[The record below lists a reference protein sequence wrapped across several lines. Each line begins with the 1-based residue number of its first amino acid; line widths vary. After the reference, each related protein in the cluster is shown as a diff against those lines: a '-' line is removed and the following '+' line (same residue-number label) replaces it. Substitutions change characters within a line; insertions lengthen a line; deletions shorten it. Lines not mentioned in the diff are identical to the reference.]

1 MSADRRLE
9 QELLR
14 NLREEE
20 TLIER
25 LESDRALQIQLFQN
39 SQDQIALKS
48 QSQNRADLY
57 KHYLARDDAF
67 FKQIHIL
74 QQLRS
79 NVKFVTNYHQPVAMP
94 KMKHSDVR
102 IYSLLEK
109 HNAKDSE
116 YLADF
121 EKFISDK
128 KAHEENIELVKKKII
143 DIHDEIRAIIVPQIL
158 YYLLE
163 WLPFI
168 IQIYRYFAPVNSL
181 DNAIK
186 QGQILE
192 RSLADL
198 EQHIKDEDHRF
209 HEQWKEKY
217 KEYSALSMNEKK
229 LVQLRTEQTQFE
241 KNLENHNRLEV
252 YIDSCKH
259 AGIQEAYK
267 IFKTKPSYVNL
278 FHVCSALCEQKF
290 NTDKQASEIDQ
301 ALDAINELYPEAQA
315 ELQQFAHT
323 TLFNLRAGASF
334 DLLEDKYRRLIETSE
349 KILKQAKLAKKRMED
364 IEAQSTN
371 LNLIINA
378 RKIYNYQTEMQ
389 QLKDYREKA
398 RTELSK
404 RRKLI
409 EPYKNFLNN
418 RTGSNLNALYLVMSD
433 PANQREYASFAELL
447 KKLYPAALETI
458 EAEQHGIISI
468 RTNEVF
474 SLQEKYL
481 RQILLI
487 EKSEDREM
495 APLKEVARALHR
507 LLITTDWTWEHF
519 NSIEQAIRRN
529 PQYALNPT
537 LAGLFNRATQ
547 MVAESRQFQAAIR
560 TQRPAPSTQPL
571 EIILNQSNPLPTF
584 FQPPSSVSSVANALI
599 KNIMENIN
607 AHNIRTIDRTL
618 TSEEKQETIDFI
630 SDNMLQ
636 YIEMLSTDD
645 AIQTISPQHLALLR
659 ELSTFIH
666 LMKSQ
671 ALPHHLNEENIAHI
685 DTQLQQ
691 LAPEHPIRKGVE
703 FLIHLFQTKNEYMAI
718 DTRYAQ
724 IQLHKDIRTELRAL
738 ESEMAHR
745 EEITSKHRHASSGG
759 LSSKDQMSIHQ
770 WKIALTFQNLIKDY
784 VANLDRFPS
793 PQNAHESSEVKAV
806 ASLAN
811 RLYYTLR
818 FEPRSFGEIPQLLKQ
833 LEHQSEALGTHPSR
847 EAVTHIV
854 SALKE
859 TKEYASV
866 PAEARVED
874 LRVKK

>member
-9 QELLR
+9 HELSR
-14 NLREEE
+14 NLRDEEA
-20 TLIER
+20 LIEH
-25 LESDRALQIQLFQN
+25 LEADRALQLQLFQN
-39 SQDQIALKS
+39 GQSQIELKF
-48 QSQNRADLY
+48 QSQNRADLS

-67 FKQIHIL
+67 FKQLHIL
-74 QQLRS
+74 QQLGS
-79 NVKFVTNYHQPVAMP
+79 DVKYVTNYHQPVAMP
-94 KMKHSDVR
+94 KMKQSDAR

-121 EKFISDK
+121 EEFLRDK
-128 KAHEENIELVKKKII
+128 KAHEKEIERVNKWMI
-143 DIHDEIRAIIVPQIL
+143 DIHDEIRAIIIPQIL

-163 WLPFI
+163 WLPLI

-181 DNAIK
+181 DTAIK

-192 RSLADL
+192 RELAGL
-198 EQHIKDEDHRF
+198 EQDIKNEDHRF
-209 HEQWKEKY
+209 HKRWKEKY
-217 KEYSALSMNEKK
+217 TEYSALSMNEKK

-241 KNLENHNRLEV
+241 KSLENHNRLEV
-252 YIDSCKH
+252 YINSCQH
-259 AGIQEAYK
+259 AGIQQAYEL
-267 IFKTKPSYVNL
+267 FNTQPSYVNL

-290 NTDKQASEIDQ
+290 NADKKASEINQ
-301 ALDAINELYPEAQA
+301 VLDAINELYPEAQA

-334 DLLEDKYRRLIETSE
+334 DLLEDKCHRLIETSK
-349 KILKQAKLAKKRMED
+349 KILEKAKLAKKRMED
-364 IEAQSTN
+364 IATHSTQ
-371 LNLIINA
+371 LKPIKDVI
-378 RKIYNYQTEMQ
+378 KIYDYRIEMK
-389 QLKDYREKA
+389 QLNDCREKA
-398 RTELSK
+398 RTELIK

-409 EPYKNFLNN
+409 EPFKNFLNN
-418 RTGSNLNALYLVMSD
+418 RTGSNLNALYLFMSD
-433 PANQREYASFAELL
+433 PANQRENASFAELL
-447 KKLYPAALETI
+447 KKLYPAALETM

-468 RTNEVF
+468 RTNDIVN
-474 SLQEKYL
+474 LQVKYL

-495 APLKEVARALHR
+495 APLKEVARALLR
-507 LLITTDWTWEHF
+507 LLNTPNWTWEHF
-519 NSIEQAIRRN
+519 NTIEQAIRRN

-793 PQNAHESSEVKAV
+793 PQNAHECSEVKAV
-806 ASLAN
+806 ASLAM
-811 RLYYTLR
+811 RLYQTLR
-818 FEPRSFGEIPQLLKQ
+818 YEPRNYGEIPQILKQ
-833 LEHQSEALGTHPSR
+833 LEHQSEALGAHPSR
-847 EAVTHIV
+847 EAVTHIIH
-854 SALKE
+854 ALKQ
-859 TKEYASV
+859 TKDFDKV
-866 PAEARVED
+866 PGGAAGE
-874 LRVKK
+874 LGVKK

>member
-9 QELLR
+9 HELSR
-14 NLREEE
+14 NLRDEEA
-20 TLIER
+20 LIEH
-25 LESDRALQIQLFQN
+25 LEADRALQLQLFQN
-39 SQDQIALKS
+39 GQSQIELKF
-48 QSQNRADLY
+48 QSQNRADLS

-67 FKQIHIL
+67 FKQLHIL
-74 QQLRS
+74 QQLGS
-79 NVKFVTNYHQPVAMP
+79 DVKYVTNYHQPVAMP
-94 KMKHSDVR
+94 KMKQSDAR

-121 EKFISDK
+121 EEFLRDK
-128 KAHEENIELVKKKII
+128 KAHEKEIERVNKWMI
-143 DIHDEIRAIIVPQIL
+143 DIHDEIRAIIIPQIL

-163 WLPFI
+163 WLPLI

-181 DNAIK
+181 DTAIK

-192 RSLADL
+192 RELAGL
-198 EQHIKDEDHRF
+198 EQDIKNEDHRF
-209 HEQWKEKY
+209 HKRWKEKY
-217 KEYSALSMNEKK
+217 TEYSALSMNEKK

-241 KNLENHNRLEV
+241 KSLENHNRLEV
-252 YIDSCKH
+252 YINSCQH
-259 AGIQEAYK
+259 AGIQQAYEL
-267 IFKTKPSYVNL
+267 FNTQPSYVNL

-418 RTGSNLNALYLVMSD
+418 RTGSNLNALYLLMSD
-433 PANQREYASFAELL
+433 PANQREYASFADLL
-447 KKLYPAALETI
+447 KKLYPAALETM

-468 RTNEVF
+468 RTNDVV
-474 SLQEKYL
+474 SLQQKYL
-481 RQILLI
+481 RQILFI

-495 APLKEVARALHR
+495 APLKQVARALHR
-507 LLITTDWTWEHF
+507 LLNTPDWTWEHF
-519 NSIEQAIRRN
+519 NAIEQAIRKN

-537 LAGLFNRATQ
+537 LAGLFNHATQ

-560 TQRPAPSTQPL
+560 TQRPAPSMQTP
-571 EIILNQSNPLPTF
+571 EISLNQSNPLPTF
-584 FQPPSSVSSVANALI
+584 FQPPSRVSSIANALI

-645 AIQTISPQHLALLR
+645 AMQTISPQHLALLS

-666 LMKSQ
+666 QMKSQ

-703 FLIHLFQTKNEYMAI
+703 FLTNLFRTKNEYMAI

-724 IQLHKDIRTELRAL
+724 IQFHKDIRTKLHEL
-738 ESEMAHR
+738 ESEIAQR
-745 EEITSKHRHASSGG
+745 KEKTSKHRHASSGE
-759 LSSKDQMSIHQ
+759 LSSKDQMNIHQ

-793 PQNAHESSEVKAV
+793 PQNAHECSEVKAV
-806 ASLAN
+806 ASLAM
-811 RLYYTLR
+811 RLYQTLR
-818 FEPRSFGEIPQLLKQ
+818 YEPRNYGEIPQILKQ
-833 LEHQSEALGTHPSR
+833 LEHQSEALGAHPSR
-847 EAVTHIV
+847 EAVTHIIH
-854 SALKE
+854 ALKQ
-859 TKEYASV
+859 TKDFDKV
-866 PAEARVED
+866 PGGAAGE
-874 LRVKK
+874 LGVKK